1 MCSPA
6 STTFDA
12 AYRTARRTCFRWTML
27 CPSHLALD
35 PGPSPMDPNRLH
47 LRPLCVTRYRYV
59 YRLCLI
65 LRMSGPGCTS
75 SNLDPSRASS
85 EASSSL
91 DATASLD
98 AIDRWWIQT
107 TGSFASRSIFPS
119 SSVRGNHLHLRSP
132 WHGHSLPSLRLE
144 RLGCEAL
151 TSPSRNTCV
160 VLSPAPRRTSE
171 CE

>member
-12 AYRTARRTCFRWTML
+12 AYRTARRTCFWWTML

-35 PGPSPMDPNRLH
+35 PAQWIRIASTSALSVSPA
-47 LRPLCVTRYRYV
+47 
-59 YRLCLI
+59 I
-65 LRMSGPGCTS
+65 G
-75 SNLDPSRASS
+75 PSRASS

-91 DATASLD
+91 DAIASLD
-98 AIDRWWIQT
+98 AIERWWIQT
-107 TGSFASRSIFPS
+107 IGSFASRLIFPS
-119 SSVRGNHLHLRSP
+119 SSARGNHFHLL
-132 WHGHSLPSLRLE
+132 GTDIHSHPFVWSGLE
-144 RLGCEAL
+144 CEAL